1 MKFTKM
7 QAYCNDYV
15 YVITFDQEVKKP
27 AAAAR
32 FVSDRHKGVGSDGMI
47 MICPS
52 AIADFRMRVFN
63 PDGSEAEMCGNAL
76 RSTGKLVYVK
86 GLTSKTDFT
95 VETLGGIKKIH
106 LTVENGDVVNIT
118 ANIGR
123 PIFDADRIPV
133 TVTNENNALIGYD
146 YTILD
151 RIFNITALSLG
162 NPHCA
167 VLCDDIYSIDI
178 AKYGHALECSPIFPN
193 KANIHFYDV
202 TDRENIRMIAWERNC
217 GELLRPFGGI
227 RYSLFVQ
234 PFGTEL
240 LVRGTLAQDFD
251 AVCSRCGGD
260 FDFTVTVDDFATS
273 VEIGEKTEFVDL
285 TDELR
290 QSIIL
295 ALPSY
300 PVCRQDCRGVCPTCG
315 KNLNEGPCAC
325 DHTERDSR
333 WGALDA
339 LELGTKD

>member
-1 MKFTKM
+1 MDT
-7 QAYCNDYV
+7 QLIIDV
-15 YVITFDQEVKKP
+15 
-27 AAAAR
+27 AR
-32 FVSDRHKGVGSDGMI
+32 
-47 MICPS
+47 
-52 AIADFRMRVFN
+52 
-63 PDGSEAEMCGNAL
+63 
-76 RSTGKLVYVK
+76 
-86 GLTSKTDFT
+86 
-95 VETLGGIKKIH
+95 
-106 LTVENGDVVNIT
+106 
-118 ANIGR
+118 
-123 PIFDADRIPV
+123 
-133 TVTNENNALIGYD
+133 
-146 YTILD
+146 LD
-151 RIFNITALSLG
+151 RDGEDCAGTLDD
-162 NPHCA
+162 A
-167 VLCDDIYSIDI
+167 VLELD
-178 AKYGHALECSPIFPN
+178 
-193 KANIHFYDV
+193 
-202 TDRENIRMIAWERNC
+202 

-273 VEIGEKTEFVDL
+273 VEIGEKIEFVDL

>member
-15 YVITFDQEVKKP
+15 YVITFDQEVKNP

-202 TDRENIRMIAWERNC
+202 TYFQLRFYQRHRNVIFV
-217 GELLRPFGGI
+217 RPA
-227 RYSLFVQ
+227 S
-234 PFGTEL
+234 TK
-240 LVRGTLAQDFD
+240 VRA
-251 AVCSRCGGD
+251 
-260 FDFTVTVDDFATS
+260 
-273 VEIGEKTEFVDL
+273 
-285 TDELR
+285 
-290 QSIIL
+290 
-295 ALPSY
+295 
-300 PVCRQDCRGVCPTCG
+300 
-315 KNLNEGPCAC
+315 
-325 DHTERDSR
+325 
-333 WGALDA
+333 
-339 LELGTKD
+339 

>member
-15 YVITFDQEVKKP
+15 YVITFDQEVKNP

-202 TDRENIRMIAWERNC
+202 TNRENIRMIAWERNC
-217 GELLRPFGGI
+217 GETLACATGCCTCVTAAKLAGLCDSHVNVHQKGGI
-227 RYSLFVQ
+227 IVIDYDKASGDLVMTGKSEIVFDGEIDDR
-234 PFGTEL
+234 L
-240 LVRGTLAQDFD
+240 LT
-251 AVCSRCGGD
+251 GG
-260 FDFTVTVDDFATS
+260 
-273 VEIGEKTEFVDL
+273 
-285 TDELR
+285 
-290 QSIIL
+290 
-295 ALPSY
+295 
-300 PVCRQDCRGVCPTCG
+300 
-315 KNLNEGPCAC
+315 NL
-325 DHTERDSR
+325 
-333 WGALDA
+333 
-339 LELGTKD
+339 

>member
-202 TDRENIRMIAWERNC
+202 TNRENIRMIAWERNC
-217 GELLRPFGGI
+217 GETLACATGCCTCVAAANLAGLCDSHVNVHQKGGI
-227 RYSLFVQ
+227 IVIDYDKASGDLIMTGKSEIVFDGEIDDR
-234 PFGTEL
+234 L
-240 LVRGTLAQDFD
+240 LT
-251 AVCSRCGGD
+251 GG
-260 FDFTVTVDDFATS
+260 
-273 VEIGEKTEFVDL
+273 
-285 TDELR
+285 
-290 QSIIL
+290 
-295 ALPSY
+295 
-300 PVCRQDCRGVCPTCG
+300 
-315 KNLNEGPCAC
+315 NL
-325 DHTERDSR
+325 
-333 WGALDA
+333 
-339 LELGTKD
+339 

>member
-15 YVITFDQEVKKP
+15 YVITFDQEVKNP

-202 TDRENIRMIAWERNC
+202 TNRENIRMIAWERNC
-217 GELLRPFGGI
+217 GETLACATGCCTCVTAAILAGLCDSHVNVHQKGGI
-227 RYSLFVQ
+227 IVIDYDKASGDLVMTGKSEIVFDGEIDDR
-234 PFGTEL
+234 L
-240 LVRGTLAQDFD
+240 LT
-251 AVCSRCGGD
+251 GG
-260 FDFTVTVDDFATS
+260 
-273 VEIGEKTEFVDL
+273 
-285 TDELR
+285 
-290 QSIIL
+290 
-295 ALPSY
+295 
-300 PVCRQDCRGVCPTCG
+300 
-315 KNLNEGPCAC
+315 NL
-325 DHTERDSR
+325 
-333 WGALDA
+333 
-339 LELGTKD
+339 

>member
-15 YVITFDQEVKKP
+15 YVITFDQEVKNP

-86 GLTSKTDFT
+86 GLTTKTDFT

-202 TDRENIRMIAWERNC
+202 TNRENIRMIAWERNC
-217 GELLRPFGGI
+217 GETLACATGCCTCVTAANLPGFCDSHVNVHQKGGI
-227 RYSLFVQ
+227 IVIDYDKASGDLVMTGKSEIVFDGEIDDR
-234 PFGTEL
+234 L
-240 LVRGTLAQDFD
+240 LT
-251 AVCSRCGGD
+251 GG
-260 FDFTVTVDDFATS
+260 
-273 VEIGEKTEFVDL
+273 
-285 TDELR
+285 
-290 QSIIL
+290 
-295 ALPSY
+295 
-300 PVCRQDCRGVCPTCG
+300 
-315 KNLNEGPCAC
+315 NL
-325 DHTERDSR
+325 
-333 WGALDA
+333 
-339 LELGTKD
+339 

>member
-15 YVITFDQEVKKP
+15 YVITFDQEVKNP

-202 TDRENIRMIAWERNC
+202 TNRENIRMIAWERNC
-217 GELLRPFGGI
+217 GETLACATGCCTCVTTANLAGLCDSHVNVHQKGGI
-227 RYSLFVQ
+227 IVIDYDKASGDLVMTGKSEIVFDGEIDDR
-234 PFGTEL
+234 L
-240 LVRGTLAQDFD
+240 LT
-251 AVCSRCGGD
+251 GG
-260 FDFTVTVDDFATS
+260 
-273 VEIGEKTEFVDL
+273 
-285 TDELR
+285 
-290 QSIIL
+290 
-295 ALPSY
+295 
-300 PVCRQDCRGVCPTCG
+300 
-315 KNLNEGPCAC
+315 NL
-325 DHTERDSR
+325 
-333 WGALDA
+333 
-339 LELGTKD
+339 

>member
-15 YVITFDQEVKKP
+15 YVITFDQEVKNP
-27 AAAAR
+27 AATAR

-217 GELLRPFGGI
+217 GETGCCTCVTAANLAGLCDSHVNVHQKGGI
-227 RYSLFVQ
+227 IVIDYDKASGDLVMTGKSEIVFDGEIDDR
-234 PFGTEL
+234 L
-240 LVRGTLAQDFD
+240 LT
-251 AVCSRCGGD
+251 GG
-260 FDFTVTVDDFATS
+260 
-273 VEIGEKTEFVDL
+273 
-285 TDELR
+285 
-290 QSIIL
+290 
-295 ALPSY
+295 
-300 PVCRQDCRGVCPTCG
+300 
-315 KNLNEGPCAC
+315 NL
-325 DHTERDSR
+325 
-333 WGALDA
+333 
-339 LELGTKD
+339 

>member
-1 MKFTKM
+1 
-7 QAYCNDYV
+7 
-15 YVITFDQEVKKP
+15 
-27 AAAAR
+27 
-32 FVSDRHKGVGSDGMI
+32 MI

-202 TDRENIRMIAWERNC
+202 TNRENIRMIAWERNC
-217 GELLRPFGGI
+217 GETLACATGCCTCVTAANLAGLCDSHVNVHQKGGI
-227 RYSLFVQ
+227 IVIDYDKASGDLVMTGKSEIVFDGEIDDR
-234 PFGTEL
+234 L
-240 LVRGTLAQDFD
+240 LT
-251 AVCSRCGGD
+251 GG
-260 FDFTVTVDDFATS
+260 
-273 VEIGEKTEFVDL
+273 
-285 TDELR
+285 
-290 QSIIL
+290 
-295 ALPSY
+295 
-300 PVCRQDCRGVCPTCG
+300 
-315 KNLNEGPCAC
+315 NL
-325 DHTERDSR
+325 
-333 WGALDA
+333 
-339 LELGTKD
+339 